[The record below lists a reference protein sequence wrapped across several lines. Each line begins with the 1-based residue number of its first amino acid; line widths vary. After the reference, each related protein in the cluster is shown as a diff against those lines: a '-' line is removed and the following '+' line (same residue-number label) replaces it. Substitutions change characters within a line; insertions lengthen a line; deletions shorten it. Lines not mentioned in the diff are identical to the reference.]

1 MDKRI
6 RLIHCL
12 KETYFR
18 LKDIH
23 TLKVKGQKK
32 TFHANRYEKKKNHPN
47 TQKTGVAI
55 LISEKNRL

>member
-32 TFHANRYEKKKNHPN
+32 TFHANRYEKKKKPPKHPKNWGSN
-47 TQKTGVAI
+47 TYIRK
-55 LISEKNRL
+55 K